1 MTFVMDASI
10 AASWCFPDESSPTA
24 NRAFELIS
32 REAAFVPA
40 HWWFEL
46 RNVLVVGERRQ
57 RIDAQQV
64 GRFLELIADLPVE
77 IDNSPNERLILTL
90 ARRHRL
96 TFYDAAY
103 LELALRHEALATL
116 DDELLRAA
124 EREGVALV

>member
-1 MTFVMDASI
+1 
-10 AASWCFPDESSPTA
+10 
-24 NRAFELIS
+24 
-32 REAAFVPA
+32 
-40 HWWFEL
+40 
-46 RNVLVVGERRQ
+46 LVVGERRQ